1 MDKNAKI
8 YVAGHH
14 GLVGSAIWKNLQ
26 EKGYTNLV
34 GRTHKELDLLD
45 GAAVKQ
51 FFDEEMP
58 EYVFL
63 AAAFVG
69 GIMAN
74 SIYRADFIYKNL
86 QIQQNVIGESFR
98 HQVKKLLFLG
108 STCIYP
114 RDAEQPMKEDVLLTS
129 PLEYTN
135 EPYAIAK
142 IAGLKMC
149 ESFNLQYGT
158 NYIAVMPTNL
168 YGPNDNFD
176 LERSHVLPA
185 MIRKVHLAHCLKKGD
200 WEAVRKDMNLR
211 PVEGISGANSN
222 EEILRI
228 LRKYGITETEVTLWG
243 TGTPLREFLWSEE
256 MADASVFVM
265 EHVDFKDTYKAGAKD
280 IRNCHINIGTG
291 KEITIRELAG
301 LIVNTV
307 GYQGKLTFDSSKP
320 DGTILGQ
327 KITPLHRV
335 GVYVPGGKA
344 VYPSSVLMN
353 VMPAKVAGVDE
364 IIMVTPPGKNGK
376 VSPNTLVAAKE
387 AGVNK
392 IYKVGGAQA
401 IAALAYG
408 TESIPKVDK
417 IVGPGNIYVA
427 LAKKAVYGHVS
438 IDSIAGPSEILVVA
452 DETANPRYVAAD
464 LLSQAEHDELASAI
478 LVTTSEKLAHE
489 VSDQVD
495 GFLKELSRAEIIS
508 KSLDNYGYILLADTM
523 EDVIDVA
530 NEIAS
535 EHLEIQT
542 KNPFEVMTKIRNAGA
557 IFIGEYA
564 SEPLGD
570 YFAGPN
576 HILPTNG
583 TAKFF
588 SPLSVDDFIKKSSII
603 SYSREALQKVHKD
616 IESFA
621 KAEQLTAHANSIHVR
636 FEEED

>member
-1 MDKNAKI
+1 MRIQKLNSDTK
-8 YVAGHH
+8 
-14 GLVGSAIWKNLQ
+14 KNLL
-26 EKGYTNLV
+26 E
-34 GRTHKELDLLD
+34 DLLKRSPNNYGQYEASVKEILDKVKEEKDAAVFAYTAKFD
-45 GAAVKQ
+45 GA
-51 FFDEEMP
+51 E
-58 EYVFL
+58 L
-63 AAAFVG
+63 T
-69 GIMAN
+69 
-74 SIYRADFIYKNL
+74 ADTIE
-86 QIQQNVIGESFR
+86 V
-98 HQVKKLLFLG
+98 
-108 STCIYP
+108 T
-114 RDAEQPMKEDVLLTS
+114 DAEIEEAYAQVDDTLLT
-129 PLEYTN
+129 
-135 EPYAIAK
+135 
-142 IAGLKMC
+142 
-149 ESFNLQYGT
+149 
-158 NYIAVMPTNL
+158 V
-168 YGPNDNFD
+168 
-176 LERSHVLPA
+176 
-185 MIRKVHLAHCLKKGD
+185 IRK
-200 WEAVRKDMNLR
+200 
-211 PVEGISGANSN
+211 
-222 EEILRI
+222 
-228 LRKYGITETEVTLWG
+228 
-243 TGTPLREFLWSEE
+243 
-256 MADASVFVM
+256 
-265 EHVDFKDTYKAGAKD
+265 AKD
-280 IRNCHINIGTG
+280 NIESYHA
-291 KEITIRELAG
+291 KQRQ
-301 LIVNTV
+301 NSW
-307 GYQGKLTFDSSKP
+307 FDSKP

-387 AGVNK
+387 AGVDK

-523 EDVIDVA
+523 EVVIDVA
-530 NEIAS
+530 TEIAS

>member
-1 MDKNAKI
+1 MRIQKLDEN
-8 YVAGHH
+8 
-14 GLVGSAIWKNLQ
+14 SRKNLL
-26 EKGYTNLV
+26 E
-34 GRTHKELDLLD
+34 DLLKRSPNNYGQYEASVKEILDKVKEEKDAAVFAYTAKFD
-45 GAAVKQ
+45 GA
-51 FFDEEMP
+51 E
-58 EYVFL
+58 L
-63 AAAFVG
+63 T
-69 GIMAN
+69 
-74 SIYRADFIYKNL
+74 ADTIE
-86 QIQQNVIGESFR
+86 V
-98 HQVKKLLFLG
+98 
-108 STCIYP
+108 T
-114 RDAEQPMKEDVLLTS
+114 DAEIEEAYAQVDDTLLT
-129 PLEYTN
+129 
-135 EPYAIAK
+135 
-142 IAGLKMC
+142 
-149 ESFNLQYGT
+149 
-158 NYIAVMPTNL
+158 V
-168 YGPNDNFD
+168 
-176 LERSHVLPA
+176 
-185 MIRKVHLAHCLKKGD
+185 IRK
-200 WEAVRKDMNLR
+200 
-211 PVEGISGANSN
+211 
-222 EEILRI
+222 
-228 LRKYGITETEVTLWG
+228 
-243 TGTPLREFLWSEE
+243 
-256 MADASVFVM
+256 
-265 EHVDFKDTYKAGAKD
+265 AKD
-280 IRNCHINIGTG
+280 NIESYHA
-291 KEITIRELAG
+291 KQRQ
-301 LIVNTV
+301 NSW
-307 GYQGKLTFDSSKP
+307 FDSKP

-636 FEEED
+636 FEEEG